1 MVEYIIC
8 VLCLGFCEKL
18 FRQLD
23 STTERFEVKLL
34 MVDLVSRL
42 IGIHQVNILIGLCKM
57 IAFFT
62 YRLLFVISGGHFQG
76 HLILCTLYT
85 CFSNCN

>member
-42 IGIHQVNILIGLCKM
+42 IGIHQVNIHI
-57 IAFFT
+57 FT
-62 YRLLFVISGGHFQG
+62 
-76 HLILCTLYT
+76 
-85 CFSNCN
+85 